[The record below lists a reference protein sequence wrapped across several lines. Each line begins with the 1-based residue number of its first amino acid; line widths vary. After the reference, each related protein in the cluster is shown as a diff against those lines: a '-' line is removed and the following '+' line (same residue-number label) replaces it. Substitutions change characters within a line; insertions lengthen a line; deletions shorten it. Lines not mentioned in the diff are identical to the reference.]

1 MAKKYEFKP
10 DKERSGIANKL
21 FLTRLQQ
28 KNLLKWLLYTVVL
41 LALSLAQDVLLCQ
54 VRIFGSTTE
63 LVPCGIFLI
72 CLAEGME
79 GGCVY
84 ALVAS
89 ACYLFSGS
97 AAGYHSLVL
106 LTAIGIFISYFR
118 QSYLRK
124 GFAASMLCVAV
135 GLAVYELAV
144 FAIALFLGQTYAGR
158 LGAFAL
164 TAGLTFLSAP
174 VLYPV
179 VGAISKIGGE
189 AWKE

>member
-1 MAKKYEFKP
+1 MKRKYEFKP
-10 DKERSGIANKL
+10 DKPTNGLANKL
-21 FLTRLQQ
+21 VLTRLQQ
-28 KNLLKWLLYTVVL
+28 RKLLKWVLYCLVL
-41 LALSLAQDVLLCQ
+41 LALSVVQDVILCQ
-54 VRIFGSTTE
+54 MRIFGSTTD

-79 GGCVY
+79 GGCVC

-97 AAGYHSLVL
+97 AAGYHSLFL
-106 LTAIGIFISYFR
+106 LTGISVIISYFR

-124 GFAASMLCVAV
+124 GFAASMLCTAMGLVAYQ
-135 GLAVYELAV
+135 LTV
-144 FAIALFLGQTYAGR
+144 FAVALFLGQTHLAR
-158 LGAFAL
+158 LGAFVL
-164 TAGLTFLSAP
+164 TAGFTFVSAP

-179 VGAISKIGGE
+179 ISAISKIGGE

>member
-10 DKERSGIANKL
+10 DKANSGFANKL
-21 FLTRLQQ
+21 ILTRLQQ
-28 KNLLKWLLYTVVL
+28 RQLLKWLLYTLVL
-41 LALSLAQDVLLCQ
+41 LVLSVLQDVLLCQ

-106 LTAIGIFISYFR
+106 LTGISILISYFR

-124 GFAASMLCVAV
+124 GFAATMLCVAA
-135 GLAVYELAV
+135 GLAAYELTV
-144 FAIALFLGQTYAGR
+144 FAVALFLGQTHAGR

-174 VLYPV
+174 ALYPV

>member
-10 DKERSGIANKL
+10 DKAHSGLANKL
-21 FLTRLQQ
+21 ILTRLQQ
-28 KNLLKWLLYTVVL
+28 RKLLKWLLYTLVL
-41 LALSLAQDVLLCQ
+41 LALSVLQDVILCQ
-54 VRIFGSTTE
+54 MRIFGSTTE

-84 ALVAS
+84 SLIAS

-106 LTAIGIFISYFR
+106 LTAISIVISYFR

-124 GFAASMLCVAV
+124 GFAATMLCVAV
-135 GLAVYELAV
+135 GLALYELSV
-144 FAIALFLGQTYAGR
+144 FAIALFLGQTYPGR
-158 LGAFAL
+158 LGAFVL

>member
-1 MAKKYEFKP
+1 MKRKYEFKP
-10 DKERSGIANKL
+10 DKTHNGLANKL
-21 FLTRLQQ
+21 ILTRLQQ
-28 KNLLKWLLYTVVL
+28 KKLLKWVLYSLVL
-41 LALSLAQDVLLCQ
+41 LLLSVAQDVILCQ
-54 VRIFGSTTE
+54 MRIFGSTTD

-97 AAGYHSLVL
+97 AAGYHSLFL
-106 LTAIGIFISYFR
+106 LTGISVIISYFR

-135 GLAVYELAV
+135 GLAAYQLTV
-144 FAIALFLGQTYAGR
+144 FAVALFLGQTHIAR
-158 LGAFAL
+158 FGAFAW
-164 TAGLTFLSAP
+164 TAALTFISAP

-179 VGAISKIGGE
+179 ISAISKIGGE

>member
-1 MAKKYEFKP
+1 MKKKYEFKP
-10 DKERSGIANKL
+10 DKPINGFANKL
-21 FLTRLQQ
+21 VLSRLQQ
-28 KNLLKWLLYTVVL
+28 RNLLKWLLYSVTLLVLSVV
-41 LALSLAQDVLLCQ
+41 QDVILCQ
-54 VRIFGSTTE
+54 MRIFGSTTD

-97 AAGYHSLVL
+97 AAGYHSLFL
-106 LTAIGIFISYFR
+106 LTGISVIISYFR

-124 GFAASMLCVAV
+124 GFAASMLSTAMGLVAYQ
-135 GLAVYELAV
+135 LTV
-144 FAIALFLGQTYAGR
+144 FAVALFLGQTRLVR
-158 LGAFAL
+158 LGTFVL
-164 TAGLTFLSAP
+164 TAGLTFVSAP

-179 VGAISKIGGE
+179 VSAISKIGGE

>member
-1 MAKKYEFKP
+1 MRKKYEFKP
-10 DKERSGIANKL
+10 DKANSGIANKL
-21 FLTRLQQ
+21 ILTRQQ
-28 KNLLKWLLYTVVL
+28 QRSLLKWLLYTLVL
-41 LALSLAQDVLLCQ
+41 LVLSVVQDVILCQ
-54 VRIFGSTTE
+54 VRIFGSTTV

-79 GGCVY
+79 VGSVFS
-84 ALVAS
+84 LVAS
-89 ACYLFSGS
+89 AFYLFSGS

-106 LTAIGIFISYFR
+106 LTAVSIFISYFR

-124 GFAASMLCVAV
+124 GFAATMLSVAM
-135 GLAVYELAV
+135 GLAVYQLAV
-144 FAIALFLGQTYAGR
+144 FAIALFLGQTHAQR

-164 TAGLTFLSAP
+164 TAGLTLLWAP